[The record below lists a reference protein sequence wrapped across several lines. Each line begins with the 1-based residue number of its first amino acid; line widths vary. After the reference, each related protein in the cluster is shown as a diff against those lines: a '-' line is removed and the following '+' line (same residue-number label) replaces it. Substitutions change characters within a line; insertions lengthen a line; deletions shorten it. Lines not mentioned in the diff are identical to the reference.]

1 MRTARLL
8 LAIALAANGLAMIF
22 MPAIWYA
29 WVPGV
34 SATGA
39 LNPHFVRDI
48 GCAYLVA
55 GAAFVWLVFAAS
67 RAWPTA
73 LAGATF
79 LTLHALVHLAEV
91 ASGRQHLPRLLA
103 DLPGVFL
110 LPALALWLS
119 WPFRR
124 KLTTEETSNAAL
136 DHQAPARRL

>member
-22 MPAIWYA
+22 VPAAWYHG
-29 WVPGV
+29 VPGV

-79 LTLHALVHLAEV
+79 LALHALVHLAEV
-91 ASGRQHLPRLLA
+91 ASGGQHLPHLFV

-110 LPALALWLS
+110 LPALALWLAF
-119 WPFRR
+119 PFRR